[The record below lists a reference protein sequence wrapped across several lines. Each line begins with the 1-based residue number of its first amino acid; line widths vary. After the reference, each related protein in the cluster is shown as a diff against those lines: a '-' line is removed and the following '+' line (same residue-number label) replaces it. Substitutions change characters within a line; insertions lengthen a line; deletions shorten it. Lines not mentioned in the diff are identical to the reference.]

1 MSRTD
6 YFHDPTAP
14 KANSIVVAVTVF
26 VVNDQ
31 QQVLLI
37 ERPDNGLWSL
47 PGGGQ
52 DIGENVEKTAVR
64 ETLEETGVKI
74 QVTGLVGI
82 YSDPNHVVAYD
93 DGEVRQQFSI
103 CLRGRYISGKP
114 TTSDESSRVQWT
126 GRDALEAMNIHP
138 SMRMRI
144 AHGYDRDGDVY
155 IG

>member
-6 YFHDPTAP
+6 YFRDPTAP

-26 VVNDQ
+26 VLNDQ
-31 QQVLLI
+31 EQALLI
-37 ERPDNGLWSL
+37 ERSDNGLWSL

-52 DIGENVEKTAVR
+52 EVGENIERTAVR
-64 ETLEETGVKI
+64 ETLEETGIQV

-103 CLRGRYISGKP
+103 CLRGRYVSGQP
-114 TTSDESSRVQWT
+114 TPSDESGRVQWLS
-126 GRDALEAMNIHP
+126 RDALDNLKIHP
-138 SMRMRI
+138 SMRLRI
-144 AHGYDRDGDVY
+144 DHGYHRAGDPY

>member
-14 KANSIVVAVTVF
+14 KANRIVVAVTVF

-31 QQVLLI
+31 EQVLLI
-37 ERPDNGLWSL
+37 ERSDNGLWSL

-52 DIGENVEKTAVR
+52 DIGENIERTAVR
-64 ETLEETGVKI
+64 ETLEETGI
-74 QVTGLVGI
+74 QIEVSGLVGI

-103 CLRGRYISGKP
+103 CLRGRYVSGQP
-114 TTSDESSRVQWT
+114 TASDESTLVQWV
-126 GRDALEAMNIHP
+126 GREALNDLEIHP
-138 SMRMRI
+138 SMRLRI
-144 AHGYDRDGDVY
+144 THGYHDDRRPY

>member
-14 KANSIVVAVTVF
+14 KANSIVVAVTVV
-26 VVNDQ
+26 VVNDEG
-31 QQVLLI
+31 QVLLI
-37 ERPDNGLWSL
+37 ERSDNGLWSL

-52 DIGENVEKTAVR
+52 DIGENIEQTAVR
-64 ETLEETGVKI
+64 ETLEETGVQI

-103 CLRGRYISGKP
+103 CLRGRYISGQP
-114 TTSDESSRVQWT
+114 TASDESTRVQWIA
-126 GRDALEAMNIHP
+126 RDALNDLKIHP
-138 SMRMRI
+138 SMRLRI
-144 AHGYDRDGDVY
+144 AHGYDDDRDPY